1 MFSMCLHD
9 FSLGFNSPKSR
20 TFSLWWG
27 LCWAERHLTNLWFQI
42 SALCTSTCG
51 CKQTNFCSSLFQTFQ
66 PSAFPA
72 LFLHLYPFHFSSL
85 LSLISPVC
93 FSPSTADLAGC
104 SEDSAVAAAG
114 GEGLHQL
121 LVLWDQAD
129 CLRGLR
135 LPQREALPVPGWHRI
150 HLPDQQQRLPL
161 GLIRT
166 KINKRI
172 LKERRAKQTD
182 VHISPAFRTD
192 SQITRTE
199 IQRLPELMDKQS

>member
-1 MFSMCLHD
+1 M
-9 FSLGFNSPKSR
+9 
-20 TFSLWWG
+20 
-27 LCWAERHLTNLWFQI
+27 
-42 SALCTSTCG
+42 
-51 CKQTNFCSSLFQTFQ
+51 
-66 PSAFPA
+66 
-72 LFLHLYPFHFSSL
+72 
-85 LSLISPVC
+85 
-93 FSPSTADLAGC
+93 ADLAGC

-121 LVLWDQAD
+121 LFLWDQAD

-135 LPQREALPVPGWHRI
+135 LPQREALPIPGWHRI

-199 IQRLPELMDKQS
+199 IQRLPELMDKPS